1 MKKRLFYFLAFPALF
16 MLLGI
21 AGRLE
26 YNEEVIYNM
35 SQSIYQKIIF
45 DLGEDATDNQIV
57 RTYMK
62 NRKYY
67 DSFLEE

>member
-1 MKKRLFYFLAFPALF
+1 MKKRLFYFLALSALF
-16 MLLGI
+16 VLIGI

-35 SQSIYQKIIF
+35 SQSIYKKIIF